1 MSSLGKSKSLPAH
14 HGGTVNKKPKV
25 HKIVVMGE
33 GGVGKSAIT
42 LQFVSNIFL
51 DVRDPTIEDA
61 YQSQIVV
68 DDEACMLDILDTA
81 GQEEFAAMREQYMR
95 HGEGFIFVYSVTDFS
110 SFQMLSKHLKT
121 LERVRNFEPVPLV
134 LVGNKSD
141 LDERRQVSFN
151 EGAALATEMD
161 CLFLEASART
171 RRNVDETFCGMVREI
186 RRRKRNGSELG
197 KLEHKKGLLKR
208 VRKYLKNLVK

>member
-1 MSSLGKSKSLPAH
+1 
-14 HGGTVNKKPKV
+14 
-25 HKIVVMGE
+25 
-33 GGVGKSAIT
+33 
-42 LQFVSNIFL
+42 
-51 DVRDPTIEDA
+51 
-61 YQSQIVV
+61 
-68 DDEACMLDILDTA
+68 
-81 GQEEFAAMREQYMR
+81 MR
-95 HGEGFIFVYSVTDFS
+95 HGEGFIFVYSITDFS

-141 LDERRQVSFN
+141 LDERRQVSYN

-186 RRRKRNGSELG
+186 RRRERNGSELG